1 MTLHFPGFC
10 TALQAQRP
18 FLTLGLTAVLVAC
31 SSPNEGLPGGGAG
44 TGGTVGASGSPGTA
58 GKSAMAGN
66 GAGGEAAGG
75 SGTGGAAGSVSEG
88 GTTSGGSDAQ
98 GGKGGTEPNAP
109 GTEEYGFTLRKPGA
123 KNLDWLCTFKGEAES
138 GYVYVRLLQ
147 TGTEMKGLAET
158 PVYSAELAQLSVN
171 GTVSALQNAQY
182 DYGGGHHN
190 DALSF
195 DYGGKTH
202 SYYHSSFGFGFRSCQ
217 PMDCRNVYALGTTT
231 LQTEG
236 CGATRSL
243 PETCVVIEADGNHA
257 ALVDKFQKCQGDSR

>member
-1 MTLHFPGFC
+1 MTLHLPASCAKF
-10 TALQAQRP
+10 QARRGY
-18 FLTLGLTAVLVAC
+18 FTLGLVTALAAC
-31 SSPNEGLPGGGAG
+31 SSPNENPPGGGAG
-44 TGGTVGASGSPGTA
+44 SAGTAGGSGSPGTA

-66 GAGGEAAGG
+66 GAGGTAVGG
-75 SGTGGAAGSVSEG
+75 NGTGGAAGSVSDGGMTSG
-88 GTTSGGSDAQ
+88 GTTSGGADAQ
-98 GGKGGTEPNAP
+98 GGDG

-123 KNLDWLCTFKGEAES
+123 KNLDWLCTFQGDAES

-171 GTVSALQNAQY
+171 GAVSTLQNAQY

-195 DYGGKTH
+195 DYGGDMH

-217 PMDCRNVYALGTTT
+217 PMDCRNIYALGTTT

-243 PETCVVIEADGNHA
+243 PETCVVIETDGSHA
-257 ALVDKFQKCQGDSR
+257 ALVDKFQKCAGDSR